1 MSIVVGTGKNA
12 RVRFNTG
19 ELQNVKEAEKKA
31 QTTEPPAKGGKGGK
45 GDKGGKGAKS
55 ETPVTETQTTE
66 TPANGNEN
74 QEQ

>member
-31 QTTEPPAKGGKGGK
+31 QTTEPPAKVGKGN
-45 GDKGGKGAKS
+45 KGGKGAKS

-74 QEQ
+74 QESND